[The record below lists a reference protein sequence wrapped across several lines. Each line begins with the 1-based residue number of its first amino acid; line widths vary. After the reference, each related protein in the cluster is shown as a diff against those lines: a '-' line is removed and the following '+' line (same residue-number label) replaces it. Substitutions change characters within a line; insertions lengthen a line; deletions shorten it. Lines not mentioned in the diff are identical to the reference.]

1 MRGHSHA
8 VTNGHLLLPWGML
21 DNSTKYCLVLRPDSH
36 AVSGCG
42 CTKPGIHNTA
52 EF

>member
-1 MRGHSHA
+1 MLGHSHV
-8 VTNGHLLLPWGML
+8 VTNGHLLLLRGML
-21 DNSTKYCLVLRPDSH
+21 DNSTKYYLVLRPDSH

-42 CTKPGIHNTA
+42 CTKPGILNTA